1 MRRIIALA
9 LRVEGVKKGP
19 GAGPGPASLIAV
31 ITLRHLLR
39 EEKQGTTT
47 SQLSS
52 KNESSSTP
60 AVIRP
65 IAEKSQQALLLNAQ
79 RHALH
84 TPPPYPASRPRRLRR
99 DAFTRALV
107 REHRMGTEDLILPVF
122 LLDGQG
128 QVQDVASMPGVQ
140 RRSLD
145 GLFGIAEQCVRLG
158 VPVMALF
165 PVIDPALKTPDGKEA
180 TNPDGL
186 VPRAVRELKKRFP
199 ELGLLTDV
207 ALDPFTSHGQDGLLD
222 DTGYIVNDSTVAVLR
237 QQALVQAQAGVDIV
251 APSDMM
257 DGRIGAIRSA
267 LEEGG
272 LIHTRI
278 MAYSAKYASAFYG
291 PFRDAVGSAKNLGKS
306 DKKVYQMDP
315 GNTDE
320 ALREVALDIAEGA
333 DMVMVKPG
341 MPYLDIVR
349 RVKDEFKVPT
359 FAYQVSGEYAMLK
372 AAAANGWLDH
382 DAVMM
387 ESLLAFKRAGADGV
401 LTYFAL
407 DAARIIRER

>member
-1 MRRIIALA
+1 MR
-9 LRVEGVKKGP
+9 
-19 GAGPGPASLIAV
+19 
-31 ITLRHLLR
+31 
-39 EEKQGTTT
+39 
-47 SQLSS
+47 
-52 KNESSSTP
+52 
-60 AVIRP
+60 
-65 IAEKSQQALLLNAQ
+65 
-79 RHALH
+79 
-84 TPPPYPASRPRRLRR
+84 TPPPFPASRPRRLRR

-107 REHRMGTEDLILPVF
+107 RENRLAPEDLILPVF
-122 LLDGQG
+122 VLDGSNQR
-128 QVQDVASMPGVQ
+128 QDVASMPGVQ

-145 GLFGIAEQCVRLG
+145 LLYAVAEDCVRLG

-165 PVIDPALKTPDGKEA
+165 PVIDPALKTPDGAEA

-186 VPRAVRELKKRFP
+186 VPRTVRAIKDRFP
-199 ELGLLTDV
+199 QLGVLTDV

-222 DTGYIVNDSTVAVLR
+222 EHGYIVNDITVAMLTR
-237 QQALVQAQAGVDIV
+237 QALTQAAAGVDIV

-257 DGRIGAIRSA
+257 DGRIAAIRSA
-267 LEEGG
+267 LEGAG
-272 LIHTRI
+272 HIHTKI

-291 PFRDAVGSAKNLGKS
+291 PFRDAVGSAANLGKA
-306 DKKVYQMDP
+306 DKKTYQMDP
-315 GNTDE
+315 GNSDE

-349 RVKDEFKVPT
+349 RVKDTFHVPT

-387 ESLLAFKRAGADGV
+387 ESLLAFRRAGADGV

-407 DAARIIRER
+407 DAARLLRQTA

>member
-1 MRRIIALA
+1 MFCRAH
-9 LRVEGVKKGP
+9 EEP
-19 GAGPGPASLIAV
+19 GLI
-31 ITLRHLLR
+31 
-39 EEKQGTTT
+39 
-47 SQLSS
+47 
-52 KNESSSTP
+52 
-60 AVIRP
+60 
-65 IAEKSQQALLLNAQ
+65 
-79 RHALH
+79 
-84 TPPPYPASRPRRLRR
+84 TPPPFPASRPRRLRR

-107 REHRMGTEDLILPVF
+107 REHRLAPEDLILPVF
-122 LLDGQG
+122 VLDGAG
-128 QVQDVASMPGVQ
+128 RSEAVASMPGVH
-140 RRSLD
+140 RLSVD
-145 GLFGIAEQCVRLG
+145 GLMAVAEECVKLS

-165 PVIDPALKTPDGKEA
+165 PVIDAALKTPDGVEA

-186 VPRAVRELKKRFP
+186 VPRAVRALKKNFP
-199 ELGLLTDV
+199 GLGVLTDV
-207 ALDPFTSHGQDGLLD
+207 ALDPYTSHGQDGLLD
-222 DTGYIVNDSTVAVLR
+222 ETGYILNDPTVALLTR
-237 QQALVQAQAGVDIV
+237 QALVQAAAGVDIV

-257 DGRIGAIRSA
+257 DGRIGAIRHA
-267 LEEGG
+267 LEAAGH
-272 LIHTRI
+272 IHTRI

-291 PFRDAVGSAKNLGKS
+291 PFRDAVGSAGNLGKA

-315 GNTDE
+315 GNSDE

-349 RVKDEFKVPT
+349 RVKHEFKVPT

-401 LTYFAL
+401 RSYFAL
-407 DAARIIRER
+407 DAARLLARR